1 MGWIDKLNSPHM
13 ESKFHIAL
21 ILDGNRRWAKS
32 RGLPR
37 MLGHRRG
44 IENLKH
50 LLPHFIEN
58 RIDEIS
64 AYALSTENIA
74 ERDATEI
81 RNLFREIERLGKD
94 LELFEKHQIR
104 VKLLGNLSKF
114 PASTKRILKNL
125 VEKTAKNQALQLN
138 LALGYG
144 SRDEILRACKQLVK
158 SRKAI
163 NPSNFEKAL
172 DTAGGRNP
180 DLLIRTGGKQRLSN
194 FLLWQLAYS
203 EFYFTEKFWPEFD
216 EKELAKAL
224 DWFYSQQRNFG
235 K

>member
-1 MGWIDKLNSPHM
+1 MDSR
-13 ESKFHIAL
+13 FHIAL

-37 MLGHRRG
+37 MLGHRQG
-44 IENLKH
+44 IENLKK
-50 LLPHFIEN
+50 LFPLFIA
-58 RIDEIS
+58 RGIDKVS

-81 RNLFREIERLGKD
+81 RNLFLEIERLGND
-94 LELFEKHQIR
+94 LELFQKHQIC
-104 VKLLGNLSKF
+104 VKLLGDLKPF
-114 PASTKRILKNL
+114 PASTKKILAKL
-125 VEKTAKNQALQLN
+125 VEVTKKYEALQLN

-144 SRDEILRACKQLVK
+144 GRDEILRACKKLVK
-158 SRKAI
+158 TKKAV
-163 NPSNFEKAL
+163 NPKNFEKAL

-194 FLLWQLAYS
+194 FLPYQLAYT
-203 EFYFTEKFWPEFD
+203 ELYFTEKMWPEFD
-216 EKELAKAL
+216 EKELVKAL
-224 DWFYSQQRNFG
+224 EWFATQQRNFG

>member
-1 MGWIDKLNSPHM
+1 M
-13 ESKFHIAL
+13 ESSFHIAL

-37 MLGHRRG
+37 MLGHRQG
-44 IENLKH
+44 IENLKK
-50 LLPHFIEN
+50 LLPHFIAKGVN
-58 RIDEIS
+58 EIS

-81 RNLFREIERLGKD
+81 RNLFREIERLGND
-94 LELFEKHQIR
+94 LELFHKHDIR
-104 VKLLGNLSKF
+104 VKLLGDLKPF
-114 PASTKRILKNL
+114 PASTKKILAKL
-125 VEKTAKNQALQLN
+125 VKETAKHQALQLN

-144 SRDEILRACKQLVK
+144 GRDEILRAAMKLI
-158 SRKAI
+158 KAGKKI
-163 NPSNFEKAL
+163 NPANFNKAL

-194 FLLWQLAYS
+194 FLPYQLAYT
-203 EFYFTEKFWPEFD
+203 ELYFTEKMWPEFD

-224 DWFYSQQRNFG
+224 EWFATQQRNFG